1 MLNLVDNFVSKST
14 LYPPIQI
21 FGEQEVT
28 KKSKKAEER
37 CVEICEELFRY
48 NKKTPKDI
56 RYLAE
61 LVVAHRD
68 LEVAL
73 KMSEDFNVKEEYLVK
88 VLVAFI
94 KSANAAITQMAL
106 VYKKDQVLWSYYQ
119 DIQVSQKDIKDSL
132 IRYVLDIF
140 SSEYGV
146 SVVKSM
152 KEELARKS

>member
-1 MLNLVDNFVSKST
+1 MLNLLNDFVSKSC

-48 NKKTPKDI
+48 NKKTPKDV

-73 KMSEDFNVKEEYLVK
+73 KMSEDFNIKQEYLVK
-88 VLVAFI
+88 VLVAFMQ
-94 KSANAAITQMAL
+94 SASAAITQMNL
-106 VYKKDQVLWSYYQ
+106 VYKKDQALWTYYQ
-119 DIQVSQKDIKDSL
+119 GIQVSQKDIKDAL
-132 IRYVLDIF
+132 IKYLFYTF
-140 SSEYGV
+140 SPEYGL
-146 SVVKSM
+146 SVVKSF

>member
-132 IRYVLDIF
+132 IRYVLDTF

>member
-1 MLNLVDNFVSKST
+1 MLNLVNDFVNKSR

-48 NKKTPKDI
+48 NKKTPKDV

-61 LVVAHRD
+61 MSSAYRD

-73 KMSEDFNVKEEYLVK
+73 KMSENFNVKEEYLVK
-88 VLVAFI
+88 VLVAFMQ
-94 KSANAAITQMAL
+94 SAAAAIAQMNM
-106 VYKKDQVLWSYYQ
+106 VYKKEQALWTYYQ
-119 DIQVSQKDIKDSL
+119 GIQVSQKDIKDSL
-132 IRYVLDIF
+132 IKYLLDTF
-140 SSEYGV
+140 STEYGV
-146 SVVKSM
+146 SVVKSF